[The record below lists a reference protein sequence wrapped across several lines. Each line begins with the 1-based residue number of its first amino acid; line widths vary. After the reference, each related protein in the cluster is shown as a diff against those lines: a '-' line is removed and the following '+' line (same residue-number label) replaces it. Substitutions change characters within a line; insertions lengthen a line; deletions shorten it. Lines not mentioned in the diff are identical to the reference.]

1 MNIESALDSY
11 MEFLKVEKGLANNTI
26 QAYTNDLLKFL
37 TFLQKKKISEP
48 SQIKREHVVAFSI
61 ERSEK
66 KENFSTIARA
76 IVSIKGFLR
85 FLYEENL
92 LPDNPAELLENQRL
106 WSHLPNILTPDEV
119 QNMIDAVEEKSPHA
133 FRDRAIIELLYA
145 SGLRVSELSTL
156 NISNVNIPG
165 EFLRC
170 RGKGGKERV
179 VPVGRK
185 ALEALKKYIEEER
198 SEINESA
205 LFLSKLKKPLSRQSV
220 WKLIKHYAL
229 KAGITKDVYPHTL
242 RHSFATHLLTY
253 GADLRIVQELLGH
266 ADISTTQIYTH
277 IDRSRLKEVHKRYHP
292 LG

>member
-145 SGLRVSELSTL
+145 SGLRVSELVTL
-156 NISNVNIPG
+156 TISNVNLPG

-185 ALEALKKYIEEER
+185 ALEAL
-198 SEINESA
+198 
-205 LFLSKLKKPLSRQSV
+205 
-220 WKLIKHYAL
+220 
-229 KAGITKDVYPHTL
+229 
-242 RHSFATHLLTY
+242 
-253 GADLRIVQELLGH
+253 
-266 ADISTTQIYTH
+266 
-277 IDRSRLKEVHKRYHP
+277 
-292 LG
+292 